1 MRLGKVLRICAAF
14 VPLFFGPLQA
24 QFTAKELA
32 ERPKWEAFLK
42 DAEVVGHEQLAFER
56 GVTEPWKL
64 TLRQGGVVRKA
75 LFKDA
80 MGVRGGYLEG
90 WRYEI
95 AAYAMDKLLE
105 LGMVPPT
112 VRRVWE
118 GRPGSCQL
126 WIDGTALFRDLIKE
140 PENRVPLQSRSWKD
154 VGFIAQ
160 FFDNLIG
167 NEDRHQG
174 NVLVTRSFRGI
185 LIDHSRTFRVG
196 KGYVEGIPFSE
207 KNVPPEELMRRLP
220 RTLVERTSALSEQDI
235 RDALSGLL
243 SEAEIQAVVARR
255 KILLL
260 EVRKIVDRYGEG
272 SVLY

>member
-1 MRLGKVLRICAAF
+1 MRFGKVLRLCAAI

-24 QFTAKELA
+24 QFTAGELA

-80 MGVRGGYLEG
+80 TGVRGGYLEG

-95 AAYAMDKLLE
+95 AAYVVDKLLE

-126 WIDGTALFRDLIKE
+126 WIEGTALFRDLVKE
-140 PENRVPLQSRSWKD
+140 PENRASLQSRAWKD

-174 NVLVTRSFRGI
+174 NVLVTRNFRGI
-185 LIDHSRTFRVG
+185 LIDHSRTFRIG
-196 KGYVEGIPFSE
+196 EDFVEGIPFSE
-207 KNVPPEELMRRLP
+207 KNVPPGDLMRRLP
-220 RTLVERTSALSEQDI
+220 RALVERTAALSEQAL
-235 RDALSGLL
+235 RNALSGLL
-243 SEAEIQAVVARR
+243 SEAEIQAVLARK

-260 EVRKIVDRYGEG
+260 EVRRIVDRFGER